1 MSATKRGKQ
10 KQPAEVAEEE
20 DFETFVRES
29 LGQLSK
35 GQKQIIQDISN
46 LKAKVKLNETALDK
60 ISSQFKTLNDSFEE
74 LKGELHDAR
83 CKVDEMES
91 SVQKHAKQIE
101 GMRERLLSLERY
113 SREYNLRFHNVP
125 ESTDEDCVQK
135 VRNILSNQLDME
147 PEIENAHRVG
157 LRNDDKPRVI
167 ICKFLYRPQR
177 YNHGIFT
184 LEELNQ
190 LSHVVKP
197 QLSALHLNITSLS
210 KHFDELCHLLNSF
223 PFQLDLFACSET
235 WITPQVDISSLQI
248 SGYNIITDN
257 RTFSTGGGVALY
269 LKSSFEYHLR
279 NDLKIAG
286 IENIWVDTQDSI
298 IGVIYNSPSGSQRD
312 FIDEFE
318 NVLRS
323 VFLSKRKCLILGDS
337 STSIHSS
344 RAQQQKKTST

>member
-10 KQPAEVAEEE
+10 KQQAEVSEEE

-91 SVQKHAKQIE
+91 SVQRHAKQIE

-125 ESTDEDCVQK
+125 ESTNEDCVQK
-135 VRNILSNQLDME
+135 VRDILSNQLDME

-157 LRNDDKPRVI
+157 PRNDDKPRVI

-177 YNHGIFT
+177 YKVIQKKRDLEDGIWVTEDLIWEDREAKKKLKEVMKEAFENGRIKLPDIVKLNTCQLIYDHFVDKKPSNFT
-184 LEELNQ
+184 LVSVSEQHNYDTR
-190 LSHVVKP
+190 
-197 QLSALHLNITSLS
+197 SASLQHLN
-210 KHFDELCHLLNSF
+210 
-223 PFQLDLFACSET
+223 P
-235 WITPQVDISSLQI
+235 
-248 SGYNIITDN
+248 
-257 RTFSTGGGVALY
+257 
-269 LKSSFEYHLR
+269 SSFR
-279 NDLKIAG
+279 IN
-286 IENIWVDTQDSI
+286 
-298 IGVIYNSPSGSQRD
+298 
-312 FIDEFE
+312 
-318 NVLRS
+318 
-323 VFLSKRKCLILGDS
+323 
-337 STSIHSS
+337 
-344 RAQQQKKTST
+344 